1 MLYPKFN
8 ECSNCVDIKDLI
20 CEIDAKISMY
30 AENMYNNLTLLI
42 NDKIDKEVFSSLLYY
57 KRILTARLFNQC
69 YANSV
74 NITDII
80 SRVKIL
86 IYK

>member
-1 MLYPKFN
+1 MLYTKFT
-8 ECSNCVDIKDLI
+8 NCTNCIDIKDLI
-20 CEIDAKISMY
+20 CEIDTKIFYY
-30 AENMYNNLTLLI
+30 ADSMYNNLTLLTTS
-42 NDKIDKEVFSSLLYY
+42 KIDKEVYSDLLYY